1 MAIATLVLGIVSCVF
16 AFVPVASILALA
28 SGIVAIVLAVKVNK
42 TLKPQGLK
50 DNKVTAGMITGIIGT
65 SLAGL
70 WTILWF
76 TVIGVGGC
84 YACNAANYL
93 LR

>member
-16 AFVPVASILALA
+16 AFVPFASILALA
-28 SGIVAIVLAVKVNK
+28 AGIVAIVLAVKVNK
-42 TLKPQGLK
+42 GLKEQGIK
-50 DNKVTAGMITGIIGT
+50 DNKVTAGMVTGVIGT

-76 TVIGVGGC
+76 SVFSVAGC
-84 YACNAANYL
+84 AACGAYNYL
-93 LR
+93 Y